1 MLTVTLLG
9 TAATLPL
16 PDRGL
21 SAAVFTCQGRHIL
34 LDCGEGTQVA
44 LHRERISPMKIDL
57 VALTHGHGDHVFGLP
72 GLLQSMGTMERTQPL
87 AIACPA
93 GMEDVLVAI
102 LTLADELPF
111 PVQPLIIGQEG
122 ILLSTLSPRWPQGAR
137 LNAFPTQ
144 HRIPSQGYCLHIPRL
159 RRLDADKAR
168 ALDIPRTLWR
178 TLQAGESVLLD
189 GRIIL
194 PEDTCYPPR
203 TGIKVVFTGDT
214 APCPDVVQAA
224 QGADLLITDATY
236 GDDAQADKAALYG
249 HSTFS
254 QAAAIAAQAQVQ
266 RLWLTHFS
274 AMMDEPETF
283 LPAAR
288 ALFPAAECGQD
299 GLRTLLSYPEE
310 M

>member
-34 LDCGEGTQVA
+34 LDCGEGTQLA

-93 GMEDVLVAI
+93 GMEDILAAI

-111 PVQPLIIGQEG
+111 PVQPLTIGQEG
-122 ILLSTLSPRWPQGAR
+122 ILLSTLNPRWPQGAR
-137 LNAFPTQ
+137 LSAFPTQ
-144 HRIPSQGYCLHIPRL
+144 HRIPSQGYRLHIPRL
-159 RRLDADKAR
+159 RRLDANKAR
-168 ALDIPRTLWR
+168 ALGIPRTLWR
-178 TLQAGESVLLD
+178 TLQAGESVRLD
-189 GRIIL
+189 GRTIL

-203 TGIKVVFTGDT
+203 AGIKAVFTGDT
-214 APCPDVVQAA
+214 APCPDVIQAA

-236 GDDAQADKAALYG
+236 GDDALADKAALYG

-254 QAAAIAAQAQVQ
+254 QAAEMAAQAQVH

-274 AMMDEPETF
+274 AMMDEPETL
-283 LPAAR
+283 LPAAK
-288 ALFPAAECGQD
+288 ALFSAAECGQD